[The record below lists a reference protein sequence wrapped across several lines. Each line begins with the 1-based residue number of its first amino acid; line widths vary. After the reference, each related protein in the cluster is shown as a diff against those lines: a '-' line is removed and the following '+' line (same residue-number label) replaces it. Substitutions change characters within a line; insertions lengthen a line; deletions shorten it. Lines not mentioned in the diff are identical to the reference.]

1 MKAKTR
7 EYMRY
12 DIGEIRFLPMGKN
25 IFGTYDEVSEF
36 ILSTL
41 PKRGGLYYF
50 KKQRMRC
57 NSNILV
63 LFQYS
68 GQLIG
73 CGVLL
78 STVDEPTKLGTE
90 QYYGYYQFA
99 SETLRLFDAPIIGSE
114 YSTIDS
120 SFTRFGQGMKKV
132 PIDCFTS
139 IVKLIENRTA
149 ISSEIFSILPEELD
163 KEQFQTLVEGAKKRI
178 TINAYERNP
187 KAKAICISHYRVKN
201 KGRIKCEICDF
212 DFGTVYGEAFSDKI
226 VVHHIKEISSI
237 GKDYEVDPIKDLLP
251 VCPNCHLI
259 AHSKTPAYTPDE
271 IRSMLGK

>member
-1 MKAKTR
+1 MKVKTR

-12 DIGEIRFLPMGKN
+12 DISEIRFLPMGKN
-25 IFGTYDEVSEF
+25 IFSTYDEVSKF

-68 GQLIG
+68 AQLIG

-78 STVDEPTKLGTE
+78 STVDEATELGTE
-90 QYYGYYQFA
+90 HYHGYYRFA
-99 SETLRLFDAPIIGSE
+99 SETIQLFEVPIIGSE
-114 YSTIDS
+114 YRTIDS

-132 PIDCFTS
+132 PLDCFTS
-139 IVKLIENRTA
+139 IIKLIENRTT
-149 ISSEIFSILPEELD
+149 IRSENFSTLPEELD
-163 KEQFQTLVEGAKKRI
+163 KEQFPTLIEGAKKSI

-187 KAKAICISHYRVKN
+187 KAKATCISYYKVKN
-201 KGRIKCEICDF
+201 KGRIKCEICGF
-212 DFGTVYGEAFSDKI
+212 DFGTVYGDVFSDKI
-226 VVHHIKEISSI
+226 VVHHIRELSSI

-271 IRSMLGK
+271 IRAMLGK